1 MRLTRLVAIA
11 AATTATTLT
20 LSGAPA
26 NAQQEPDPLPVT
38 VTPDRGNAGAAI
50 SFSGEGCLSDGVLIT
65 LEHTGDSGRKITI
78 PMGADANGAWS
89 ASYTIRDTDPLGQY
103 TVNTTCY
110 DTVTETF
117 TMTPLFDYAE
127 ASFEITDAEAPPAP
141 TMSISVTP
149 TSGPIGTTVAVSG
162 TDCAGDE
169 VEFAL
174 LAGTGID
181 DVTAIV
187 DAWSMEP
194 ADDGSWSGELLVYDT
209 MIPATGDDA
218 EIDVVPGGDYFV
230 AAACVFYP
238 TDAPEAPSPDEIIFS
253 DTVGFDITGDGTA
266 PRSDPPPATEIVP
279 AQAQPAT
286 PVAGNPSYTG

>member
-1 MRLTRLVAIA
+1 MRARAL
-11 AATTATTLT
+11 AATAAVCITATTWVT
-20 LSGAPA
+20 GAPA
-26 NAQQEPDPLPVT
+26 WAQADPPPVEVLPTSGPPGSIVT
-38 VTPDRGNAGAAI
+38 VTGAGCDSPAQAGAELWDAVAGGSVDVAFADVAADGI
-50 SFSGEGCLSDGVLIT
+50 WTVDLAVPEDRTPGEM
-65 LEHTGDSGRKITI
+65 LEVRSWCELGPGDNWDYAQGEFEV
-78 PMGADANGAWS
+78 
-89 ASYTIRDTDPLGQY
+89 TDPRP
-103 TVNTTCY
+103 TVL
-110 DTVTETF
+110 
-117 TMTPLFDYAE
+117 PL
-127 ASFEITDAEAPPAP
+127 
-141 TMSISVTP
+141 SVTP
-149 TSGPIGTTVAVSG
+149 TSGPVGTTISVSG

-181 DVTAIV
+181 DITAIV

-209 MIPATGDDA
+209 MIPAMGDGA

-238 TDAPEAPSPDEIIFS
+238 TDVPEAPSPDEIIFS